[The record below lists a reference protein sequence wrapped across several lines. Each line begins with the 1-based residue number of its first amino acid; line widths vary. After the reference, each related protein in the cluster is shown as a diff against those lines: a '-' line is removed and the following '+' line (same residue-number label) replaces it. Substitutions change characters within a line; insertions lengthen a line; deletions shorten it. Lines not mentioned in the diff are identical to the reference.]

1 MTTKLKIDLVQG
13 ILEVEGS
20 ETFVKAIYRDFKVQ
34 FLGEDT
40 IEEELKPTTR
50 RRRSRKSITQKTPT
64 VQPEV
69 AAEVAPKPEAVE
81 AALATASETKTPQPT
96 QPTYDFLKDLDLSAA
111 DDHVSLVEFMDS
123 KFPITNEERN
133 LVFLYYLQHV
143 IKEKPI
149 TPDHVYTCYRKAK
162 IRAPLDIEHSLRM
175 TAEHRKWI
183 KIVKNGNI
191 TVTAAGKTYLEKQLP
206 KKMKS

>member
-34 FLGEDT
+34 FLGEDA
-40 IEEELKPTTR
+40 IEEEIKPTTR
-50 RRRSRKSITQKTPT
+50 RRRSRKPITQKTPT

-69 AAEVAPKPEAVE
+69 TAEVAAT
-81 AALATASETKTPQPT
+81 LATAPETKTPQPT

-175 TAEHRKWI
+175 TADHRKWI
-183 KIVKNGNI
+183 KIAKNGNI
-191 TVTAAGKTYLEKQLP
+191 TVTVAGKTYLEKQLP